1 MILKKKVARKR
12 PQGGSGRIRAPNRSR
27 DTLVVT
33 GGVTFAAMCY
43 ESEAP
48 GTPLCHAARAT
59 PPSNSSLSG
68 FAWLARQL
76 QLAVAGSQCELP

>member
-1 MILKKKVARKR
+1 MFLKKKVARKR

-27 DTLVVT
+27 DALWLLEQS
-33 GGVTFAAMCY
+33 TFAAMRY

-48 GTPLCHAARAT
+48 GTPLNRAARAT
-59 PPSNSSLSG
+59 PPSNSSLSAFG
-68 FAWLARQL
+68 WLTRQL